1 MPVDNQ
7 KIKDIP
13 SSKKSSYQRTTLSS
27 QPLQQIV
34 DTMNI
39 AFAMRDKNG
48 KTTYINKHFTKLF
61 GYELKEVLGKPV
73 LDFLDEE
80 NKVIFAKQSEKR
92 KKGLDDPYEISVT
105 CKNGQKHPVLM
116 YPNPIF
122 DKNGKFAGSSG
133 VFIDILNRK
142 LLETEMLL
150 NQHSLEASLTDQ
162 IEKFANIKQR
172 LDKSLKQARTRFS
185 HITNTIKDVF
195 WITDLDSQNVLYASP
210 AYEGIWG
217 NSVKSLYENP
227 RQWIEAVIEQ
237 DRPKVYRAL
246 ESISKTST
254 QGNTSENSNFD
265 VEYRIKCP
273 DGSIRWIRDRG
284 YPVCD
289 ENGELLNLA
298 GIAEDITARKEA
310 EFELQEKRLQIQALS
325 SEMASVEESE
335 RKHIA
340 EGLHDSI
347 IQPMVFLDIKLGS
360 LAAEQK
366 DEENIK
372 SCKQIRQILA
382 QLIDRTRTFTFDLSN
397 PVLYELGL
405 ETALDEWLT
414 TEVEAKH
421 YLPVVLKTDGDIAN
435 LDAETSIFIFKAA
448 KELTINIIKHAHAKS
463 AFISVIRKDDSIELT
478 VKDNG
483 KGFNAN
489 DTSKMY
495 ADKKG
500 LGLFSLKE
508 KLIHLQ
514 GSMDIQSSPKEGT
527 TVTINI
533 PIKSDEN
540 DSAEQPG

>member
-1 MPVDNQ
+1 
-7 KIKDIP
+7 
-13 SSKKSSYQRTTLSS
+13 
-27 QPLQQIV
+27 
-34 DTMNI
+34 
-39 AFAMRDKNG
+39 
-48 KTTYINKHFTKLF
+48 
-61 GYELKEVLGKPV
+61 
-73 LDFLDEE
+73 
-80 NKVIFAKQSEKR
+80 
-92 KKGLDDPYEISVT
+92 
-105 CKNGQKHPVLM
+105 
-116 YPNPIF
+116 
-122 DKNGKFAGSSG
+122 
-133 VFIDILNRK
+133 
-142 LLETEMLL
+142 LL
-150 NQHSLEASLTDQ
+150 N
-162 IEKFANIKQR
+162 I
-172 LDKSLKQARTRFS
+172 
-185 HITNTIKDVF
+185 
-195 WITDLDSQNVLYASP
+195 
-210 AYEGIWG
+210 
-217 NSVKSLYENP
+217 
-227 RQWIEAVIEQ
+227 
-237 DRPKVYRAL
+237 
-246 ESISKTST
+246 
-254 QGNTSENSNFD
+254 
-265 VEYRIKCP
+265 
-273 DGSIRWIRDRG
+273 
-284 YPVCD
+284 
-289 ENGELLNLA
+289 A

-325 SEMASVEESE
+325 SKMASVEESE

-340 EGLHDSI
+340 EGLHDTI

-366 DEENIK
+366 TDENIE

-382 QLIDRTRTFTFDLSN
+382 QLIDRTRTFTFDLSH

-414 TEVEAKH
+414 TEVEEKH
-421 YLPVVLKTDGDIAN
+421 YLPVVLKADGDIAN

-483 KGFNAN
+483 KGYDAN